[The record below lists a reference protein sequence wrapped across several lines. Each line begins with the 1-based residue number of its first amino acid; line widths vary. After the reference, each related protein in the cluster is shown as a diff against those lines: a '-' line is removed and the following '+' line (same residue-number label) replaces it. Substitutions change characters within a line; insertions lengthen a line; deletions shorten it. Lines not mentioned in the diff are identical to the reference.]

1 MSIHRLVKYL
11 FTVLILVSYIGLV
24 LFSISSNK
32 EVLQKNSYWDWYRNY
47 VSQSSKGTFVNTG
60 SSRTFRESRLW
71 DAYYAI
77 SGPKRLDERRPVH
90 ASLSLL

>member
-60 SSRTFRESRLW
+60 TQEDPVALSESQGYGML
-71 DAYYAI
+71 I
-77 SGPKRLDERRPVH
+77 T
-90 ASLSLL
+90 LLAAQKG

>member
-32 EVLQKNSYWDWYRNY
+32 EALQKN
-47 VSQSSKGTFVNTG
+47 
-60 SSRTFRESRLW
+60 
-71 DAYYAI
+71 
-77 SGPKRLDERRPVH
+77 PKL
-90 ASLSLL
+90 